1 MNTQTFNFLKLGKR
15 GRGISFIHSLC
26 LVLTLS
32 LLMACQSEDTY
43 FYEVNPLEL
52 PSSTTDKNKA
62 KSLEQYIAIL
72 YANLFQDAISA
83 DELSEI
89 YKVME
94 SIGDKELAREV
105 IISNLMNREGIIVPS
120 DQEMRADLD
129 AFLLNTYKRFFVRE
143 PSQAEKTYM
152 RSFINSNPD
161 ITAELVYFSFAM
173 SEEYQF
179 Y

>member
-1 MNTQTFNFLKLGKR
+1 MQTFKLSQL
-15 GRGISFIHSLC
+15 GRWKPEFWLRQSLLC
-26 LVLTLS
+26 LLALS
-32 LLMACQSEDTY
+32 LLTACQSNDTY

-52 PSSTTDKNKA
+52 PSSTANKDKA
-62 KSLEQYIAIL
+62 KSLDQYISIL

-89 YKVME
+89 HKVME

-105 IISNLMNREGIIVPS
+105 VISNLMNRDGIMIPS
-120 DQEMRADLD
+120 DEDMRNDID
-129 AFLLNTYKRFFVRE
+129 AFLMDTYKRFFVRE
-143 PSQAEKTYM
+143 PSEAEKAYM
-152 RSFINSNPD
+152 RSYINSNPD

>member
-1 MNTQTFNFLKLGKR
+1 MNTPIFKQIGLMLVGL
-15 GRGISFIHSLC
+15 S
-26 LVLTLS
+26 LVL
-32 LLMACQSEDTY
+32 ACQPQDTY

-52 PSSTTDKNKA
+52 PSSTANKNKA
-62 KSLEQYIAIL
+62 KSLDQYISIL
-72 YANLFQDAISA
+72 YANLFQDAISP

-105 IISNLMNREGIIVPS
+105 IISNLLNREGVIIPS
-120 DQEMRADLD
+120 DEEMRKDIN
-129 AFLLNTYKRFFVRE
+129 AFLVDTYKRFFVRE
-143 PSQAEKTYM
+143 PSEAEKTYM
-152 RSFINSNPD
+152 RSYIQSNPD
-161 ITAELVYFSFAM
+161 VTAELVYFSFAM

>member
-1 MNTQTFNFLKLGKR
+1 MQTFNLLPLPWRRPKHLLR
-15 GRGISFIHSLC
+15 HSLWC
-26 LVLTLS
+26 LLGFS
-32 LLMACQSEDTY
+32 LLISCQSNDTY

-52 PSSTTDKNKA
+52 PSSTANKNKA
-62 KSLEQYIAIL
+62 KSLDQYISIL

-89 YKVME
+89 HKVME

-105 IISNLMNREGIIVPS
+105 VISNLMNREGIMIPS
-120 DQEMRADLD
+120 DEEMRNDID
-129 AFLLNTYKRFFVRE
+129 AFLMDTYKRFFVRE
-143 PSQAEKTYM
+143 PSEAEKTYM

-161 ITAELVYFSFAM
+161 VTAELVYFSFAM

>member
-1 MNTQTFNFLKLGKR
+1 MNTQTFSFFKLRKR
-15 GRGISFIHSLC
+15 RQGISFFHSL
-26 LVLTLS
+26 LIVLIFS
-32 LLMACQSEDTY
+32 GLLACQSEDTY

-62 KSLEQYIAIL
+62 KSLEQYISIL

-105 IISNLMNREGIIVPS
+105 IISNLMNREGIIIPTDEV
-120 DQEMRADLD
+120 MRADID
-129 AFLLNTYKRFFVRE
+129 VFLIDTYKRFFVRE

-161 ITAELVYFSFAM
+161 VTAELVYFSFAM

>member
-1 MNTQTFNFLKLGKR
+1 MQTFKQLKQAWSGFKFSPRHYL
-15 GRGISFIHSLC
+15 LC
-26 LVLTLS
+26 LLTLA
-32 LLMACQSEDTY
+32 LLGACQSNDTY

-52 PSSTTDKNKA
+52 PSSTANKNKA
-62 KSLEQYIAIL
+62 KSLDQYISIL

-89 YKVME
+89 HKVME

-105 IISNLMNREGIIVPS
+105 VISNLMNREGILIPT
-120 DQEMRADLD
+120 DEEMRNDLD
-129 AFLLNTYKRFFVRE
+129 LFLMETYKRFFVRE
-143 PSQAEKTYM
+143 PSEAEKTYM
-152 RSFINSNPD
+152 RSYINSNPD
-161 ITAELVYFSFAM
+161 VSAELVYFSFAM